1 MSAADQE
8 QAARVGYSPPA
19 WSCPPKHKFYFEVRR
34 GLFTLCLCFALLH
47 LHQPR
52 GIRVHAFLFLL
63 FQVLKGGVISDTI
76 PVDTKPHYFIGR
88 NADMCDIPFEHASVS
103 RLHLVLQYKD
113 NGEATLFDP
122 GSTHGCRLNKKPL
135 AKAEYIRLHVG
146 DVIEVA
152 HSSRLLVFCGPEE
165 LRPQGQGQSS
175 RDASQPDKMQAIQA
189 KREAAIAAYHAAQ
202 QKKAAQEKKEEAS
215 AEADWGFESDA
226 EEDDEAV
233 CDGIE
238 ILTAAL
244 RFRESGQLKEK
255 HWPQVEKLERKKHRI
270 DNIKTENKRIRAKEE
285 KGQEL
290 SNTQR
295 EQLMRNEKAI
305 EELAQQIDEGAEML
319 YSTVLRYLMVDEAAG
334 SDDQEGEGMT
344 AEEKEKMR
352 LGIGA
357 WGKNKQV
364 KQRASGRDSD
374 DEDSYFNRAG
384 AAKPKPAAKGV
395 ISYES
400 ACADVVAAQQRVRDL
415 QHELQKLDAHDKE
428 MGVVQSSDS
437 VDDFLVQMKLDEAA
451 RQRKQLM
458 AQVQRARSDCERL
471 EKLKVKLQPI
481 TISDDQLNGVAV
493 PAPAPESSASSNAS
507 SQPTAADVASSV
519 AAVPLSSTSSQPSNF
534 KPPKKKPIAPSL
546 SIAALLKGN
555 ASVKASFK
563 EDAERRVQREQEEAA
578 TAAAAALAAPKTAE
592 VVAHVEPGVLE
603 AGRELLPNGEI
614 VITEKVR
621 FFLLR
626 RHAVLARALCRSLS
640 CVAHSWAQFV
650 AVFV

>member
-1 MSAADQE
+1 
-8 QAARVGYSPPA
+8 
-19 WSCPPKHKFYFEVRR
+19 
-34 GLFTLCLCFALLH
+34 
-47 LHQPR
+47 
-52 GIRVHAFLFLL
+52 
-63 FQVLKGGVISDTI
+63 
-76 PVDTKPHYFIGR
+76 
-88 NADMCDIPFEHASVS
+88 
-103 RLHLVLQYKD
+103 
-113 NGEATLFDP
+113 
-122 GSTHGCRLNKKPL
+122 
-135 AKAEYIRLHVG
+135 
-146 DVIEVA
+146 
-152 HSSRLLVFCGPEE
+152 
-165 LRPQGQGQSS
+165 
-175 RDASQPDKMQAIQA
+175 
-189 KREAAIAAYHAAQ
+189 
-202 QKKAAQEKKEEAS
+202 
-215 AEADWGFESDA
+215 
-226 EEDDEAV
+226 
-233 CDGIE
+233 
-238 ILTAAL
+238 
-244 RFRESGQLKEK
+244 
-255 HWPQVEKLERKKHRI
+255 
-270 DNIKTENKRIRAKEE
+270 
-285 KGQEL
+285 
-290 SNTQR
+290 
-295 EQLMRNEKAI
+295 
-305 EELAQQIDEGAEML
+305 
-319 YSTVLRYLMVDEAAG
+319 MVDEAAG
-334 SDDQEGEGMT
+334 SDDQEGEGLT

-364 KQRASGRDSD
+364 KQRPSGRDSD

-400 ACADVVAAQQRVRDL
+400 ACTDVVAAQQRVRDL
-415 QHELQKLDAHDKE
+415 EHELQKLDAHDKE

-626 RHAVLARALCRSLS
+626 RHAVLARALCRSFS

>member
-1 MSAADQE
+1 
-8 QAARVGYSPPA
+8 
-19 WSCPPKHKFYFEVRR
+19 
-34 GLFTLCLCFALLH
+34 
-47 LHQPR
+47 
-52 GIRVHAFLFLL
+52 
-63 FQVLKGGVISDTI
+63 VLKGGVISETI

-103 RLHLVLQYKD
+103 RLHLVLQFKD

-135 AKAEYIRLHVG
+135 AKAEYVRLHVG
-146 DVIEVA
+146 DVIEVG

-165 LRPQGQGQSS
+165 LRPQGHGHSS
-175 RDASQPDKMQAIQA
+175 RDSGQSDKMQAMQA
-189 KREAAIAAYHAAQ
+189 KRDAAIAAYHAAQ
-202 QKKAAQEKKEEAS
+202 QKKAAQEKKEEAH

-238 ILTAAL
+238 ILTAAI

-305 EELAQQIDEGAEML
+305 EELAQQIDEGAELL

-334 SDDQEGEGMT
+334 SDEQEGEAMS

-357 WGKNKQV
+357 WGKNKQR
-364 KQRASGRDSD
+364 KQRPNARDSD
-374 DEDSYFNRAG
+374 DEDSFFNRAG
-384 AAKPKPAAKGV
+384 AAKPKPVAKGL

-400 ACADVVAAQQRVRDL
+400 ACADAAAARQRVQDL
-415 QHELQKLDAHDKE
+415 EHELQKLDAHDKE
-428 MGVVQSSDS
+428 MGVVQSSDT
-437 VDDFLVQMKLDEAA
+437 VDDFLVQMKLDDAA
-451 RQRKQLM
+451 RQRKQLT

-471 EKLKVKLQPI
+471 EKLKIKLAPI
-481 TISDDQLNGVAV
+481 TISDEQLNGVAV
-493 PAPAPESSASSNAS
+493 AAPAPASECSAMSNISS
-507 SQPTAADVASSV
+507 PPAAPDANPSLP
-519 AAVPLSSTSSQPSNF
+519 AAAQPSPSLQPSLNVS
-534 KPPKKKPIAPSL
+534 KPPKKKVIAPSL

-555 ASVKASFK
+555 AAVKASFK
-563 EDAERRVQREQEEAA
+563 QDAERRVLKEQEEAA
-578 TAAAAALAAPKTAE
+578 AAAAVLAAPKTAE
-592 VVAHVEPGVLE
+592 VLALVEPGVLE
-603 AGRELLPNGEI
+603 AGRELLPNGEV
-614 VITEKVR
+614 VITEKVHCFAARR
-621 FFLLR
+621 FHGLALI
-626 RHAVLARALCRSLS
+626 VLPRVSNPRTLPL
-640 CVAHSWAQFV
+640 VASV
-650 AVFV
+650 

>member
-1 MSAADQE
+1 MSTADQE

-19 WSCPPKHKFYFEVRR
+19 WSCPPQHKFYFEVRKVTR
-34 GLFTLCLCFALLH
+34 
-47 LHQPR
+47 Q
-52 GIRVHAFLFLL
+52 RVHPFICDILATFSRFSRSSRSHHA
-63 FQVLKGGVISDTI
+63 QVLKGGVISGTI

-103 RLHLVLQYKD
+103 RLHLVLQYRD

-135 AKAEYIRLHVG
+135 AKAEYVRLHVG

-165 LRPQGQGQSS
+165 LRPQGLAERS
-175 RDASQPDKMQAIQA
+175 RDAGQADKMQAIQA

-305 EELAQQIDEGAEML
+305 EELAQQIDEGAELL

-334 SDDQEGEGMT
+334 SEQEGEGMT

-357 WGKNKQV
+357 WGKNKQRQ
-364 KQRASGRDSD
+364 QRPSGRDSD

-384 AAKPKPAAKGV
+384 AAKPKPAAKAV

-400 ACADVVAAQQRVRDL
+400 ACADAVAALQRVQDL
-415 QHELQKLDAHDKE
+415 EHELQKLDAHDKE

-437 VDDFLVQMKLDEAA
+437 VDDFLVQMKLDDAA

-458 AQVQRARSDCERL
+458 AQVQRARGDCERL

-493 PAPAPESSASSNAS
+493 VVPAPASESSAAS
-507 SQPTAADVASSV
+507 IALSE
-519 AAVPLSSTSSQPSNF
+519 AAVGDAAPSLPAAPQPPPCA
-534 KPPKKKPIAPSL
+534 KPHKKKPLAPSL

-555 ASVKASFK
+555 AAVKASFK
-563 EDAERRVQREQEEAA
+563 EDAERRVIREQEEAA
-578 TAAAAALAAPKTAE
+578 AAAAAAAAAPKAAE
-592 VVAHVEPGVLE
+592 VSALVQPVVLE
-603 AGRELLPNGEI
+603 ADREQLPNGEI

-621 FFLLR
+621 C
-626 RHAVLARALCRSLS
+626 RA
-640 CVAHSWAQFV
+640 A
-650 AVFV
+650 

>member
-1 MSAADQE
+1 
-8 QAARVGYSPPA
+8 
-19 WSCPPKHKFYFEVRR
+19 
-34 GLFTLCLCFALLH
+34 L
-47 LHQPR
+47 
-52 GIRVHAFLFLL
+52 
-63 FQVLKGGVISDTI
+63 
-76 PVDTKPHYFIGR
+76 
-88 NADMCDIPFEHASVS
+88 CDIPFEHASVS

-175 RDASQPDKMQAIQA
+175 RDAGQSDKMQAIQA

-202 QKKAAQEKKEEAS
+202 QKKAAQDKKEEAA

-255 HWPQVEKLERKKHRI
+255 YWPQVEKLERKKHRI

-305 EELAQQIDEGAEML
+305 EELAQQIDEGAELL

-334 SDDQEGEGMT
+334 SDEQEGEGMT

-357 WGKNKQV
+357 WGKNKQR
-364 KQRASGRDSD
+364 KQRPSGRDSD

-400 ACADVVAAQQRVRDL
+400 ACADAVAARQRVQDL
-415 QHELQKLDAHDKE
+415 EHELQKLDAHDKE

-437 VDDFLVQMKLDEAA
+437 VDDFLVQMKLDDAA
-451 RQRKQLM
+451 RQRKQLST
-458 AQVQRARSDCERL
+458 QLQRARSDCERL

-493 PAPAPESSASSNAS
+493 TASAPASESSATSNISSA
-507 SQPTAADVASSV
+507 PAVVEAAPSLH
-519 AAVPLSSTSSQPSNF
+519 AAAQSLSSAQPPSNSF
-534 KPPKKKPIAPSL
+534 KPQKKKPVAPSL
-546 SIAALLKGN
+546 SIAALLKDN
-555 ASVKASFK
+555 AAVKASFK
-563 EDAERRVQREQEEAA
+563 EDAERRVLREQDEAA
-578 TAAAAALAAPKTAE
+578 AAAAAALAAPKSAE
-592 VVAHVEPGVLE
+592 VQAYVEPVGVLE
-603 AGRELLPNGEI
+603 AGREQLPNGEI

-621 FFLLR
+621 ICVY
-626 RHAVLARALCRSLS
+626 RHFHHTLIVSLTHVVLAKPQLCCICIISLQEAKSVWVDEEKGGLQMAPKRAPEVLVPSAGATVEAAKRQRLIRPIG
-640 CVAHSWAQFV
+640 
-650 AVFV
+650 

>member
-1 MSAADQE
+1 M
-8 QAARVGYSPPA
+8 
-19 WSCPPKHKFYFEVRR
+19 
-34 GLFTLCLCFALLH
+34 
-47 LHQPR
+47 
-52 GIRVHAFLFLL
+52 
-63 FQVLKGGVISDTI
+63 ISDTI

-135 AKAEYIRLHVG
+135 AKATYVALHVG

-165 LRPQGQGQSS
+165 LRPQGQGQNS
-175 RDASQPDKMQAIQA
+175 RDASQSEKMQSIQA

-202 QKKAAQEKKEEAS
+202 QKKAALDKKEEAL

-255 HWPQVEKLERKKHRI
+255 YWPQVEKLERKKHRI
-270 DNIKTENKRIRAKEE
+270 DNIKTENKRIRAKED

-305 EELAQQIDEGAEML
+305 EELAQQIDEGAELL

-334 SDDQEGEGMT
+334 SDGQEGEGGMT
-344 AEEKEKMR
+344 AEEKEQIR

-357 WGKNKQV
+357 WGKNKQRQ
-364 KQRASGRDSD
+364 QRPSGRDSD

-384 AAKPKPAAKGV
+384 ATKSKTVTKGV

-400 ACADVVAAQQRVRDL
+400 ACSDAIAALQRVQDL
-415 QHELQKLDAHDKE
+415 EHELQKLDAHDKE

-437 VDDFLVQMKLDEAA
+437 VDDFLVQMKLDEAV
-451 RQRKQLM
+451 RQRNQLKS
-458 AQVQRARSDCERL
+458 QVQRARVECERL
-471 EKLKVKLQPI
+471 EKLKIKLQPM
-481 TISDDQLNGVAV
+481 TISDDQLNGVLAA
-493 PAPAPESSASSNAS
+493 APASATESSTAPSAS
-507 SQPTAADVASSV
+507 TAATATTAL
-519 AAVPLSSTSSQPSNF
+519 AAAALPASTSQLPGS
-534 KPPKKKPIAPSL
+534 KPQKKKMVAPSL

-555 ASVKASFK
+555 AAVKASFK
-563 EDAERRVQREQEEAA
+563 EDAERRVQKEQEEAA
-578 TAAAAALAAPKTAE
+578 TAAAAAAAALSAPKAAE
-592 VVAHVEPGVLE
+592 ISALTEPVVLE
-603 AGRELLPNGEI
+603 AGRQQLPSGE
-614 VITEKVR
+614 VVMTETVR
-621 FFLLR
+621 FCSALNALELFLRFTRLLNLFSSQNLKKI
-626 RHAVLARALCRSLS
+626 RHHLIFFFKEAKSVWVDEDRGGLQMAPKRAAAAAPVPSATGAVDAAKRQRLIRPIGWVC
-640 CVAHSWAQFV
+640 C
-650 AVFV
+650 